1 MNQAPETSQSIAEQS
16 GARTDFARSMSY
28 GDHLQLEQ
36 LLSAQKPMSDD
47 HHEVMFI
54 IQHQTSELWMKLLLH
69 ELTAAQRHIRQD
81 DLDPAFKM
89 LARVTRIM
97 EQLVSAWSVLTTLT
111 PSEYNGFRPSL
122 GQASG
127 FQSFQYRCIE
137 YALGNKNPAMLKPH
151 AHNPQRLAQVQAAFD
166 APSIYDDTIQ
176 LMARQG
182 LRIDAECLER
192 DCRQTHLA
200 NASVEA
206 AWQSVYQQ
214 PQAHWALYQLGEKL
228 TDIEEAFR
236 HWRFRHVTT
245 VQRVIGFKPGTGGTN
260 GVGYLQKMLDVVLF
274 PELWS
279 VRTTLS

>member
-1 MNQAPETSQSIAEQS
+1 MNTPETAQHIADQS
-16 GARTDFARSMSY
+16 GARTDFARTMSY

-36 LLSAQKPMSDD
+36 LLSAQHTLSGD
-47 HHEVMFI
+47 HHEMMFI

-69 ELTAAQRHIRQD
+69 ELTAAQACVCSD

-111 PSEYNGFRPSL
+111 PSEYNRFRPSL

-137 YALGNKNPAMLKPH
+137 FALGNKNATMLKPH
-151 AHNPQRLAQVQAAFD
+151 AHSPERLAQVKAAFE
-166 APSIYDDTIQ
+166 APSLYDNTLQ

-182 LRIDAECLER
+182 LAIDAHCLSR
-192 DCRQTHLA
+192 DWTQTHVA
-200 NASVEA
+200 NDSVLA
-206 AWQSVYQQ
+206 AWQTVYRQ
-214 PQAHWALYQLGEKL
+214 PNTHWALYQLGEKL

-236 HWRFRHVTT
+236 LWRFRHLTT

-274 PELWS
+274 PELWA
-279 VRTTLS
+279 VRTQLS

>member
-1 MNQAPETSQSIAEQS
+1 MNTPETAQHIADQS
-16 GARTDFARSMSY
+16 GARTDFARTMSY

-36 LLSAQKPMSDD
+36 LLSAQHTLSGD
-47 HHEVMFI
+47 HHEMMFI

-69 ELTAAQRHIRQD
+69 ELTAAQACVCAD

-111 PSEYNGFRPSL
+111 PSEYNRFRPSL

-137 YALGNKNPAMLKPH
+137 FALGNKNATMLKPH
-151 AHNPQRLAQVQAAFD
+151 AHSPERLAQVQAAFE
-166 APSIYDDTIQ
+166 APSLYDNTLQ

-182 LRIDAECLER
+182 LAIDAHCLSR
-192 DCRQTHLA
+192 DWTQAHVA
-200 NASVEA
+200 NDSVLA
-206 AWQSVYQQ
+206 AWQTVYRQ
-214 PQAHWALYQLGEKL
+214 PNTHWALYQLGEKL

-236 HWRFRHVTT
+236 LWRFRHLTT

-274 PELWS
+274 PELWA
-279 VRTTLS
+279 VRTQLS